1 MQKIS
6 SIYKIILMILT
17 ILKIL
22 GSHELNDN
30 AHPKTIEI
38 TFSFPEFARAYKK
51 SVHSMTIEPHMRI
64 CINIQKISLF
74 QRFVLERRLIQKS
87 CDLIG

>member
-1 MQKIS
+1 
-6 SIYKIILMILT
+6 MILT

-38 TFSFPEFARAYKK
+38 TFSFPEFVPAWKK
-51 SVHSMTIEPHMRI
+51 SVHSLTMESHDHRVPYVNLHQHTKNQSISKI
-64 CINIQKISLF
+64 CSGDM
-74 QRFVLERRLIQKS
+74 V
-87 CDLIG
+87 D